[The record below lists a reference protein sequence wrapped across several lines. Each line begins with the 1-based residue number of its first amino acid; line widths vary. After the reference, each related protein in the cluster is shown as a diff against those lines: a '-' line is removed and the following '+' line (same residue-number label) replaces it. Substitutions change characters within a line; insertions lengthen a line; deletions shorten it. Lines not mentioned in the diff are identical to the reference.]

1 MTRRIAIA
9 QFECISCHQFCNLSN
24 VLKEMEDSEALAYVV
39 WILSICS
46 LVNVKP
52 VESSHFMGGIIRW
65 RPENPA
71 AFDGRVRTR
80 L

>member
-1 MTRRIAIA
+1 MTHRITIA

-24 VLKEMEDSEALAYVV
+24 DLKEMEETMAYVV

-52 VESSHFMGGIIRW
+52 VESSHFMGGIIQW